1 MALTVRLNA
10 RAERILTAASRK
22 RRMSRSDV
30 VREAL
35 EQYGARDAEGDVV
48 ESGPYAA
55 WHDVIGA
62 IELGVRDPS
71 RTTGDRFAAIVR
83 GQARGRRSR

>member
-10 RAERILTAASRK
+10 RAERILSAAARK
-22 RRMSRSDV
+22 RRISRSDV

-35 EQYGARDAEGDVV
+35 ERYGAREAEQDVV

-55 WHDVIGA
+55 WHDVVGV

-71 RTTGDRFAAIVR
+71 RTTGDQFAAI
-83 GQARGRRSR
+83 ARGPARARRSR